1 MVGIVLVVVVVVVVG
16 IVVVVGVVVLVVD
29 AGIVVVLAHHT
40 TTTKVRFMNRAQ
52 WLKMDGH
59 GLSIRVHCTHQRLM
73 NDAFGAVG
81 ADLSSPKW
89 RGERARCGRDAA
101 RALPFPLRVA

>member
-1 MVGIVLVVVVVVVVG
+1 MDGHRTG
-16 IVVVVGVVVLVVD
+16 GS
-29 AGIVVVLAHHT
+29 GGT
-40 TTTKVRFMNRAQ
+40 GTPYMGTTTKVRDTKRAQ

-81 ADLSSPKW
+81 A
-89 RGERARCGRDAA
+89 
-101 RALPFPLRVA
+101 